1 MRLLA
6 PHLFASLALGVA
18 LRAGSGEELAA
29 PSLKEDIRTTYIIS
43 FKAGTPP
50 SVRSQV
56 MQELGDDSDLAK
68 FNHVF
73 LGFGKP
79 LSPAEVELVRSHP
92 HVHHVEEDQGIFTAG
107 YIEQKNSP
115 WGLGRISHRNRGA
128 TDYVY
133 DEIAGNGTC
142 TYVIDTGIDDTHPP
156 ADLQRA
162 QDFGGR
168 AKQIKSFLPGPEV
181 DENGHGTHVAGIIG
195 GATHGVAKQ
204 TLLYGVKIL
213 GQSTGGTAVDLIRGL
228 DFVMKDKEQR
238 HCPKGVMVNLSVGGP
253 QHILVDF
260 AAAELVRAGAFVGVA
275 AMNNNTDA
283 RLFSPCFEPS
293 VCLVGG
299 TDEND
304 QPFFTKGEGGE
315 KDKGTN
321 WGPQIDVFAPAAHII
336 STWPGGGRAV
346 MTGTSQACPHVVGL
360 AAYLASI
367 EGLTGTEP
375 LCGRI
380 RDLASKGII
389 QNLQK
394 NTPNL
399 LAFNGVITN
408 NKTVYPPSPSQAAHW
423 EWSEA
428 TRERM
433 CLRFD
438 RLLLYFEVS
447 SDSWAGT
454 KSTVSMEFP
463 GASIESHVIKG
474 APEPSFHEWQEINL
488 VKVFG
493 ARSIA
498 FNSIKQLALISSP
511 EPKVSKYGPD
521 SWKISRIILRAQC
534 ENSSLWL
541 ENGKFASFNKALN
554 PWSGITH
561 VAWKDSTSLGDWI
574 ARPFCSHLKLLQ
586 VTIKISNSF
595 FAGTDNDLFLLVGVG
610 RFPLA
615 HHPSR
620 NEVYTA
626 YVNLL
631 QAFGSYTVAI
641 QEISRI
647 AILSLGGKDKVLP
660 EEVIIHASCDGPE
673 NTPLEITRLTETW
686 IADGESWEIRITSD
700 EWEKEQMP
708 SRPT

>member
-1 MRLLA
+1 M
-6 PHLFASLALGVA
+6 
-18 LRAGSGEELAA
+18 
-29 PSLKEDIRTTYIIS
+29 
-43 FKAGTPP
+43 
-50 SVRSQV
+50 
-56 MQELGDDSDLAK
+56 
-68 FNHVF
+68 
-73 LGFGKP
+73 
-79 LSPAEVELVRSHP
+79 
-92 HVHHVEEDQGIFTAG
+92 
-107 YIEQKNSP
+107 
-115 WGLGRISHRNRGA
+115 
-128 TDYVY
+128 
-133 DEIAGNGTC
+133 
-142 TYVIDTGIDDTHPP
+142 
-156 ADLQRA
+156 
-162 QDFGGR
+162 
-168 AKQIKSFLPGPEV
+168 
-181 DENGHGTHVAGIIG
+181 
-195 GATHGVAKQ
+195 AKQ
-204 TLLYGVKIL
+204 TLLYGVKVL
-213 GQSTGGTAVDLIRGL
+213 GQSTGGTTTDLIRGL
-228 DFVMKDKEQR
+228 DFVMKDKDQR
-238 HCPKGVMVNLSVGGP
+238 HCPKGVMVNISVGGP

-275 AMNNNTDA
+275 AMNENTDA
-283 RLFSPCFEPS
+283 RLFSPSYEPS

-315 KDKGTN
+315 KDKGTD

-336 STWPGGGRAV
+336 STWPGGGRKV
-346 MTGTSQACPHVVGL
+346 MTGNSQACPHVVGL

-375 LCGRI
+375 LCDRI

-408 NKTVYPPSPSQAAHW
+408 NKSKFACPNSRVSKQLLTVLTSAVYPPSPSQAAHW

-474 APEPSFHEWQEINL
+474 APEPSFHEWQEINM

-511 EPKVSKYGPD
+511 GPKVSKYGPD
-521 SWKISRIILRAQC
+521 SWKISRMSSKLPYLVFLFSLFREADFDAGIILRAQC

-574 ARPFCSHLKLLQ
+574 ARPLCSHLKLLQ

-647 AILSLGGKDKVLP
+647 TILSLGGKDKVLP
-660 EEVIIHASCDGPE
+660 EGTFGKESPVS
-673 NTPLEITRLTETW
+673 
-686 IADGESWEIRITSD
+686 AD
-700 EWEKEQMP
+700 
-708 SRPT
+708 RPRGTTKS